1 MAVERKTCEGPP
13 TWSGAW
19 PSIFPECRSNTH
31 VARLSRRL
39 GLTAANDPV
48 KIELDLDATVQPKE
62 RVALS
67 LRLILH
73 GRRIC
78 TARSPRCEACVLKD
92 FCPSAFT
99 FGKPRPKKG
108 AASAGGIPPG

>member
-1 MAVERKTCEGPP
+1 MLGLPLLSVIQTAEQSGNESVERKTCEGPANVVRRVAFDLP
-13 TWSGAW
+13 GM
-19 PSIFPECRSNTH
+19 PVDTH

-48 KIELDLDATVQPKE
+48 KIELDLDAMVQPKE
-62 RVALS
+62 RGALS

-78 TARSPRCEACVLKD
+78 NARA
-92 FCPSAFT
+92 
-99 FGKPRPKKG
+99 
-108 AASAGGIPPG
+108 

>member
-1 MAVERKTCEGPP
+1 MV
-13 TWSGAW
+13 
-19 PSIFPECRSNTH
+19 RSVAFDLPGMPVDTH